1 MSLAPES
8 QRAFHELLD
17 LLQQVG
23 DTHFRAE
30 RGILDEGATAEGYRY
45 VAHLLSAGIE
55 QHLEGDPAR
64 PAFTRI
70 VSAQRK
76 VLGDN
81 PDALYYWA
89 RIDGTRSYRIRGSLG
104 DAVYTSITVHGADPD
119 GGSME
124 RVIAAVSDREL
135 SPSPDGSYE
144 IVLSPDRHDGTWL
157 RLEPDAT
164 SVITR
169 HYYERP
175 TSIAC
180 DADVLAPLAI
190 EPLRDPGPPPP
201 LDDVTMAARLHAL
214 AGFVR
219 GNTLGMPAPGQG
231 PAYPF
236 VSRVPNVL
244 PRPASFGDSGVAAWG
259 AVDIYYAMAPFLLQP
274 DQMLVMEGR
283 LPRCRFANVM
293 LWNMHLQTLEY
304 RFRRTSLNRAQM
316 RLGSDGEYRIAIAH
330 RDPGIPDWLDTEGHV
345 LGLIFWRFVLPETEP
360 GDIQCTVLPL
370 GTP

>member
-1 MSLAPES
+1 MSLAPAS
-8 QRAFHELLD
+8 RQAFDELLD
-17 LLQQVG
+17 LLRQIG
-23 DTHFRAE
+23 ETHFRAE

-45 VAHLLSAGIE
+45 LTHLLAAGIE
-55 QHLEGDPAR
+55 QHVEGDPAR
-64 PAFTRI
+64 PTFLRI
-70 VSAQRK
+70 VSPQRK

-89 RIDGTRSYRIRGSLG
+89 RIDGRRSYRIRGTLG
-104 DAVYTSITVHGADPD
+104 DAVYTSITVHGADPA

-135 SPSPDGSYE
+135 SPEYE
-144 IVLSPDRHDGTWL
+144 IVLSPERHDGTWL

-175 TSIAC
+175 VSIAC
-180 DADVLAPLAI
+180 EVNVPVPVHI
-190 EPLRDPGPPPP
+190 EPLAPSTPPPP
-201 LDDVTMAARLHAL
+201 LDDATMAARLRAL

-231 PAYPF
+231 PAYAF

-244 PRPASFGDSGVAAWG
+244 PRPASFGESGVAAWG
-259 AVDIYYAMAPFLLQP
+259 AVDIHYAMAPFLLQP

-283 LPRCRFANVM
+283 LPPCRFANVM

-304 RFRRTSLNRAQM
+304 RFRRTSLNRTQM
-316 RLGSDGEYRIAIAH
+316 QLSPDGGFRIVVAH
-330 RDPGIPDWLDTEGHV
+330 RDPGVPNWLDTEGHV

-360 GDIQCTVLPL
+360 GDIACRVVPL
-370 GTP
+370 GPA

>member
-1 MSLAPES
+1 MSLAPAS
-8 QRAFHELLD
+8 RQAFAELLD
-17 LLQQVG
+17 LLRQIG
-23 DTHFRAE
+23 DTHFTPE
-30 RGILDEGATAEGYRY
+30 RGILDDGATAEGYRFIT
-45 VAHLLSAGIE
+45 HLLSAGIE
-55 QHLEGDPAR
+55 QQVEGDPER
-64 PAFTRI
+64 PVFMRI
-70 VSAQRK
+70 VSPQRK

-89 RIDGTRSYRIRGSLG
+89 RIDGTRSYRIRGRLD
-104 DAVYTSITVHGADPD
+104 DAVYTSITVHGADPA

-124 RVIAAVSDREL
+124 RVISAVSDREL
-135 SPSPDGSYE
+135 SVGADGHYE
-144 IVLSPDRHDGTWL
+144 IVLSPGRHDGAWL

-169 HYYERP
+169 HYYERAV
-175 TSIAC
+175 SIARE
-180 DADVLAPLAI
+180 ADVPLPVRI
-190 EPLRDPGPPPP
+190 EPLNPPSPPPP
-201 LDDVTMAARLHAL
+201 LDDATMAARLRAL

-259 AVDIYYAMAPFLLQP
+259 AVDIHYAMAPFLLQP

-283 LPRCRFANVM
+283 LPPCRFANVM

-316 RLGSDGEYRIAIAH
+316 RLAADGGFRIAVAH
-330 RDPGIPDWLDTEGHV
+330 RDPGVPNWLDTEGHV
-345 LGLIFWRFVLPETEP
+345 LGLIFWRFVLPESEP
-360 GDIQCTVLPL
+360 GDIACTVLPL
-370 GTP
+370 GVP